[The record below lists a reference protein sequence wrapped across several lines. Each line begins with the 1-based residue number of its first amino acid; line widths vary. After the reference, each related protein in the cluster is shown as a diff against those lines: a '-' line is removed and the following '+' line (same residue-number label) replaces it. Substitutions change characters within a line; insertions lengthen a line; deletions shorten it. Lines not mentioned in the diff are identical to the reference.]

1 MAGWKLKALTNLDGK
16 LAIDFGIQKLSELC
30 GIKMSSED
38 IEIVRDK
45 ASFGEATA
53 DQILDM
59 IPLHPQ
65 PEVAARAAIFN
76 SLVSLAFASAP
87 AIAEEM
93 VLYAVIASRDGF
105 TQYTPFAFSVL
116 VFFKHSM
123 GMHQEANEL
132 AKVAGSYVHK
142 IGSP

>member
-16 LAIDFGIQKLSELC
+16 LALAFGLQKLSELC
-30 GIKMSSED
+30 GIQVGGEN
-38 IEIVRDK
+38 IEIVRGK

-59 IPLHPQ
+59 IPLYPP
-65 PEVAARAAIFN
+65 PEVAARAAIMN
-76 SLVSLAFASAP
+76 SLVTLAFASASG
-87 AIAEEM
+87 IAEET
-93 VLYAVIASRDGF
+93 VLYAVIASREGF

-116 VFFKHSM
+116 VLFKHSM
-123 GMHQEANEL
+123 GMHREANEL

>member
-30 GIKMSSED
+30 GIRMGGED
-38 IEIVRDK
+38 IEIVRGK

-53 DQILDM
+53 EQILDL
-59 IPLHPQ
+59 IPLNPQ
-65 PEVAARAAIFN
+65 PEVAARAAIMN
-76 SLVSLAFASAP
+76 SMATLAFASAP
-87 AIAEEM
+87 GIAEEM
-93 VLYAVIASRDGF
+93 ALYAVIASRDGF
-105 TQYTPFAFSVL
+105 TQYTPFAFSIL

-123 GMHQEANEL
+123 GMHQEAKEL